1 MESGLGHIVKTI
13 NSIIGWNEGC
23 EVGYHLTHQDILSKP
38 AMTLEE
44 SCYCVAL
51 ENARNAMATSS
62 DSESPPDPV
71 WDKVINDPELLAS
84 MPLLGQEYFR
94 NSSNKANGNKI
105 HELIKS
111 EMTRG
116 FYPIRENKTV
126 AERKPSC
133 DRNAIMVIHHL
144 NLDEYFHK
152 NVVMNKFAFKKKKI
166 NGLTLIEPVHLGRNS
181 NTRAGS
187 NASKY
192 PNINARLFPT
202 SSMGEKYS
210 TMGGFRVQIKMH
222 AWIHYL
228 VLKTQRRVNKTTQKR
243 A

>member
-1 MESGLGHIVKTI
+1 
-13 NSIIGWNEGC
+13 
-23 EVGYHLTHQDILSKP
+23 
-38 AMTLEE
+38 
-44 SCYCVAL
+44 
-51 ENARNAMATSS
+51 MATSS

-71 WDKVINDPELLAS
+71 WNKVINDPELLAS

-152 NVVMNKFAFKKKKI
+152 NVVMNKFAFK
-166 NGLTLIEPVHLGRNS
+166 
-181 NTRAGS
+181 
-187 NASKY
+187 
-192 PNINARLFPT
+192 
-202 SSMGEKYS
+202 
-210 TMGGFRVQIKMH
+210 
-222 AWIHYL
+222 
-228 VLKTQRRVNKTTQKR
+228 
-243 A
+243 